1 MCGDW
6 LPIEAVHVDEVC
18 RERVHTRHMRR
29 RSVRHERRRRRLV
42 RRVLD
47 VGGGLQA
54 RVVGALLR
62 LVRLVIA
69 LLLDPFLL
77 SLLAKVVL
85 VREDLRARNEM
96 MSGEV
101 SKKGVGVSTL
111 FPAISANRAVRPRA
125 RPYLR
130 RLCMPA
136 VPLDYM
142 LERRA
147 RVDCHFA
154 IRTKRDQADLSVRK
168 DGEFRCLLDHAHLPL
183 AIGDLAVPFAL
194 DPLYLDLFAAH
205 RGGRRRLQPCCGGMR
220 ERCFRRPRMVRT
232 PRVSLRVLALKKEVS
247 GLIRF

>member
-1 MCGDW
+1 M
-6 LPIEAVHVDEVC
+6 
-18 RERVHTRHMRR
+18 
-29 RSVRHERRRRRLV
+29 

-85 VREDLRARNEM
+85 VREDLRARNKM

-147 RVDCHFA
+147 RVDGHFA

-183 AIGDLAVPFAL
+183 AIGDFSVPFAL

-205 RGGRRRLQPCCGGMR
+205 RERGRRRLQPCCGGMKDLVFDDHGR
-220 ERCFRRPRMVRT
+220 YARSPRGNES
-232 PRVSLRVLALKKEVS
+232 PRVKSGCALAHQVLKPIEWAASARVLRPFGRAS
-247 GLIRF
+247 W

>member
-1 MCGDW
+1 
-6 LPIEAVHVDEVC
+6 
-18 RERVHTRHMRR
+18 
-29 RSVRHERRRRRLV
+29 
-42 RRVLD
+42 
-47 VGGGLQA
+47 
-54 RVVGALLR
+54 
-62 LVRLVIA
+62 
-69 LLLDPFLL
+69 
-77 SLLAKVVL
+77 
-85 VREDLRARNEM
+85 

-205 RGGRRRLQPCCGGMR
+205 RERRLQPCCGGMR